1 MPTNPHDHFDDKNEN
16 DEEEEDAASR
26 CRRIELSNAVEGMT
40 RDTRRRLNDETPSEA
55 AAAATATT
63 RVRVVVV
70 VVIIVDIVMEMM
82 TRTTAMEGME
92 RYLFGRRGLR
102 GDRKIQED
110 VVVALMP
117 KSERTDRR
125 RCNIL
130 CCNGTRE
137 EVLFSALLLRHGK
150 KMMMLVCVSVWV
162 WVWV

>member
-1 MPTNPHDHFDDKNEN
+1 MPTNPHDHFEDKNEN

-26 CRRIELSNAVEGMT
+26 CRRIELSNAIEGMT

-55 AAAATATT
+55 AAAAAATT
-63 RVRVVVV
+63 RVRVIVV
-70 VVIIVDIVMEMM
+70 VVIIADIVMVTMM

-125 RCNIL
+125 R
-130 CCNGTRE
+130 
-137 EVLFSALLLRHGK
+137 
-150 KMMMLVCVSVWV
+150 
-162 WVWV
+162 